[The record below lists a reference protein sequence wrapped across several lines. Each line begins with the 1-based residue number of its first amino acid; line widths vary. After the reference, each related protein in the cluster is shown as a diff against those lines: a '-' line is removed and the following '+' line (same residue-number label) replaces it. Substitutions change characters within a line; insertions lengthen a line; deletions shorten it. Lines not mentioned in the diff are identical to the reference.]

1 MELWSCRT
9 FEEHVVAK
17 LQESVNVVCMRAFV
31 HVHYNPLTVQL
42 LANPKFAYF
51 VHDVMGRYLDLHLLV
66 TFSTMTL
73 LGLLLY

>member
-1 MELWSCRT
+1 
-9 FEEHVVAK
+9 
-17 LQESVNVVCMRAFV
+17 V

-73 LGLLLY
+73 LVLLPY